1 MAGRLDVRLDAER
14 RRRLEEIVRERGEPI
29 SEVVRCLIDD
39 AYDGVIQE
47 RRKLAVQRL
56 VEMEV
61 EDPAAFIDANVP
73 IYASGRE
80 HPNKEPCAQILTMVA
95 ERPLSFVTDVEV
107 LQELLHRYLA
117 LRRWILGGRVLRA
130 FAEVMQ
136 DRIEP
141 VYEDDIHVAGSLAD
155 SHPEVSARDLVH
167 TAVMQRLGVD

>member
-1 MAGRLDVRLDAER
+1 MN
-14 RRRLEEIVRERGEPI
+14 
-29 SEVVRCLIDD
+29 
-39 AYDGVIQE
+39 
-47 RRKLAVQRL
+47 
-56 VEMEV
+56 
-61 EDPAAFIDANVP
+61 PAAFIDANVP

-167 TAVMQRLGVD
+167 TAVMQRLGVDRIISSDADFDRLPGVTRLDPARVGDWRVSVLLHGGQLARHWGAIRG